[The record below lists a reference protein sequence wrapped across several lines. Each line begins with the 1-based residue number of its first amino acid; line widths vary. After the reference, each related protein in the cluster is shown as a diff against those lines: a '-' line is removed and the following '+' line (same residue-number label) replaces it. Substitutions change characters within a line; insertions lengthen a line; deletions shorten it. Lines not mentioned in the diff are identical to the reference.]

1 MGASCLGSARELETI
16 LLSRVFKV
24 PEQSGWTLHRLFEG
38 GFVQGALSLAH
49 SVTVSIS
56 WGNEVEEE
64 GVSTE
69 GVCKSIKYPSR
80 QFKDWVATSNSIR
93 GQSSSK
99 SSLTRFPFGTLFVL

>member
-1 MGASCLGSARELETI
+1 MGSARELETI